1 MTASIRFRT
10 KEIAVYRVI
19 GAKTFDVSKI
29 FLTEGGFIVVKTT
42 IAAIIISFLLSLLL
56 NNIMGG
62 ILSAFG
68 LSVTLI
74 NFNWLIEPIVI
85 LLGSALTVFLSSIIP
100 IMRVCGK
107 KPVEA
112 VKLI

>member
-1 MTASIRFRT
+1 M
-10 KEIAVYRVI
+10 
-19 GAKTFDVSKI
+19 
-29 FLTEGGFIVVKTT
+29 VKTT